1 MSVAI
6 DPAHDGWKP
15 RTLPGF
21 GGLVG
26 PLWTRKEGEAWA
38 YGLLAEERH
47 TNPAALVHGGLICT
61 LLDHALSAI
70 AWEANARKPCI
81 TIALDVQFL
90 AAARSG
96 DFMVARGR
104 ITRQTASLA
113 FLQGT
118 LTVGESSVAT
128 ASVIAKVV

>member
-1 MSVAI
+1 MIA
-6 DPAHDGWKP
+6 PALDGWKL
-15 RTLPGF
+15 RSLPGF

-26 PLWTRKEGEAWA
+26 PWWTRKEHDTWA
-38 YGLLAEERH
+38 YGLVAEDHH

-70 AWEANARKPCI
+70 AWEANARKPCV
-81 TIALDVQFL
+81 TVALDVQFL
-90 AAARSG
+90 APARPG
-96 DFMVARGR
+96 EFLVARGR

-118 LTVGESSVAT
+118 LTVGESTIAT
-128 ASVIAKVV
+128 ASVIVKVL

>member
-1 MSVAI
+1 MTPMI
-6 DPAHDGWKP
+6 DPALDGWKP

-26 PLWTRKEGEAWA
+26 PLWTRKEGDTWA
-38 YGLLAEERH
+38 YGVLAEDRH
-47 TNPAALVHGGLICT
+47 ANPAAVVHGGMICT

-70 AWEANARKPCI
+70 AWEGNARKPCV
-81 TIALDVQFL
+81 TVAFDVHFL
-90 AAARSG
+90 APARPG
-96 DFMVARGR
+96 DFMIARGR

-118 LTVGESSVAT
+118 LAVGEATVAT
-128 ASVIAKVV
+128 ASAVVKVL